1 MREIIRDT
9 KIHGIDNLV
18 TVSALD
24 LSDPDKFLVDI
35 KREFLATGSKVEAEQ
50 LFCRRYNRL
59 KRTTAY
65 IRYDF
70 ALQAFEDLYGRKPR
84 CD

>member
-1 MREIIRDT
+1 MTLHIIGPT
-9 KIHGIDNLV
+9 KVINDM

-24 LSDPDKFLVDI
+24 LSDPDKFLADI
-35 KREFLATGSKVEAEQ
+35 KKEFLATGSKVEAEQ

-70 ALQAFEDLYGRKPR
+70 ALQAFEELYGRKPQ

>member
-1 MREIIRDT
+1 MTLHIIGPT
-9 KIHGIDNLV
+9 KVINDM

-24 LSDPDKFLVDI
+24 LSDPDKFLSDI
-35 KREFLATGSKVEAEQ
+35 KKEFLATSSKVEAEQ

-70 ALQAFEDLYGRKPR
+70 ALQAFEELYGGKPY
-84 CD
+84 CG

>member
-1 MREIIRDT
+1 MILHIIGPT
-9 KIHGIDNLV
+9 KVINDM

-24 LSDPDKFLVDI
+24 LSDPDKFLADI
-35 KREFLATGSKVEAEQ
+35 KKEFLATGSKVEAEQ

-70 ALQAFEDLYGRKPR
+70 ALQAFEELYGRKPQ

>member
-1 MREIIRDT
+1 M
-9 KIHGIDNLV
+9 

-24 LSDPDKFLVDI
+24 LSDPDKFLADI
-35 KREFLATGSKVEAEQ
+35 KREFLVTGSKVEAEQ

-70 ALQAFEDLYGRKPR
+70 ALQAFEDLSGGKPH

>member
-1 MREIIRDT
+1 MTLHIIGPT
-9 KIHGIDNLV
+9 KVINDM

-24 LSDPDKFLVDI
+24 LSDPDKFLADI
-35 KREFLATGSKVEAEQ
+35 KKEFLATGSKVEAEQ

-70 ALQAFEDLYGRKPR
+70 ALQVFEDLYGRKPH

>member
-1 MREIIRDT
+1 M
-9 KIHGIDNLV
+9 

-24 LSDPDKFLVDI
+24 LSDSDKFLADI
-35 KREFLATGSKVEAEQ
+35 KKEFLATGSKVEAVQ

-70 ALQAFEDLYGRKPR
+70 ALQAFEDLYGRKPH

>member
-1 MREIIRDT
+1 M
-9 KIHGIDNLV
+9 

-24 LSDPDKFLVDI
+24 LSDSDKFLADI
-35 KREFLATGSKVEAEQ
+35 KKEFLATGSMVEAEQ

-70 ALQAFEDLYGRKPR
+70 ALQAFEDLYSRKPH

>member
-1 MREIIRDT
+1 MRFPIIGLMRT
-9 KIHGIDNLV
+9 TNSM

-24 LSDPDKFLVDI
+24 LSDPNKFLADI
-35 KREFLATGSKVEAEQ
+35 KKEFLATGSKVEAEQ

-70 ALQAFEDLYGRKPR
+70 ALQAFEDLYGRKPH

>member
-1 MREIIRDT
+1 MTLHIIGPT
-9 KIHGIDNLV
+9 KVINDM

-24 LSDPDKFLVDI
+24 LSDPDKFLADI
-35 KREFLATGSKVEAEQ
+35 KKEFLATGSKVEAEQ

-70 ALQAFEDLYGRKPR
+70 ALQAFEDLYGRKPH
-84 CD
+84 CG